1 MPASTAVYGI
11 TYPCGGDTI
20 DADVFA
26 TFASSLD
33 AALTQGA
40 ADIAEAT
47 ERPNAQVQGPF
58 TSQSVTVNVATT
70 LTYIDEIYDND
81 AMADLTVNND
91 RLTVQESGAYLVW
104 GGYSLSGFTTL
115 SSLAVILLV
124 NGIERGRH
132 KSRAPS
138 FSGDGQVDLTMPMS
152 LVAGDFI
159 QAQALWT
166 GTGGPATAQP
176 RILSASFI
184 AAP

>member
-20 DADVFA
+20 DTDVFA

-33 AALTQGA
+33 AALAEGS
-40 ADIAEAT
+40 ADLAEAT
-47 ERPNAQVQGPF
+47 DRPNAQAEAVF
-58 TSQSVTVNVATT
+58 TGQSVTVNVTTT
-70 LTYIDEIYDND
+70 LTYVNEVYDND
-81 AMADLTVNND
+81 SMADIAVNND
-91 RLTVQESGAYLVW
+91 RLTVQTTGAYLVW
-104 GGYSLSGFTTL
+104 GRYSLSNWTTL
-115 SSLAVILLV
+115 SSLAIILTV
-124 NGIERGRH
+124 NGVERGRH
-132 KSRAPS
+132 KSRVAA
-138 FSGDGQVDLTMPMS
+138 FSADAQVNLTMPMD

-176 RILSASFI
+176 RLLSASYI

>member
-20 DADVFA
+20 DAGVFA
-26 TFASSLD
+26 TFADSLD
-33 AALTQGA
+33 IALTQGA

-58 TSQSVTVNVATT
+58 TSQSVTVNVVTT

-81 AMADLTVNND
+81 GMADLATNND
-91 RLTVQESGAYLVW
+91 RLTVQTTGAYLIW
-104 GGYSLSGFTTL
+104 GGFSLSGFTTL
-115 SSLAVILLV
+115 SSMAIILLV

-132 KSRAPS
+132 KSRAPT
-138 FSGDGQVDLTMPMS
+138 FSGDGQVDLTMPMN
-152 LVAGDFI
+152 LTAGDYI

-166 GTGGPATAQP
+166 GTGGPASVQP
-176 RILSASFI
+176 RILSASYV